1 MRSLLDEVI
10 TGILPAR
17 GLFMYIRGQMY
28 EVITPGGVVAV
39 RSVSVRERLLRFLL
53 GEKRKLTI
61 LVPGDT
67 VSGIEIQDVKEDE
80 QEHEAL

>member
-1 MRSLLDEVI
+1 MQHNLRISVTRQHDL
-10 TGILPAR
+10 
-17 GLFMYIRGQMY
+17 
-28 EVITPGGVVAV
+28 GGVIAV

>member
-1 MRSLLDEVI
+1 MRHNLRISV
-10 TGILPAR
+10 TRQPAN
-17 GLFMYIRGQMY
+17 
-28 EVITPGGVVAV
+28 GGVVAI

-67 VSGIEIQDVKEDE
+67 VSGIEINDIRDGGTEDE
-80 QEHEAL
+80 AVRG

>member
-1 MRSLLDEVI
+1 MQHNLRISVTRQPE
-10 TGILPAR
+10 T
-17 GLFMYIRGQMY
+17 
-28 EVITPGGVVAV
+28 GGVVAV

-67 VSGIEIQDVKEDE
+67 VSGIEIENVKDGDNA
-80 QEHEAL
+80 HEAVRGKRSDSGFAGAAGA

>member
-1 MRSLLDEVI
+1 MRHNLRISV
-10 TGILPAR
+10 TRQP
-17 GLFMYIRGQMY
+17 
-28 EVITPGGVVAV
+28 VNGGVVAI

-67 VSGIEIQDVKEDE
+67 VSGIEINDIQDGGT
-80 QEHEAL
+80 EHEAVRG